1 MTGEVAHAL
10 ERCRHPQRTDD
21 GAQVCGHRSLQS
33 EHLGGLLIEGELH
46 IVDDGVGLDDLL
58 GQLEIIRMQ
67 RLIGQAD
74 GVEDLGG
81 HADQL
86 GGQIVQFVSE
96 DFAHEL
102 RFPNS

>member
-1 MTGEVAHAL
+1 
-10 ERCRHPQRTDD
+10 
-21 GAQVCGHRSLQS
+21 
-33 EHLGGLLIEGELH
+33 
-46 IVDDGVGLDDLL
+46 
-58 GQLEIIRMQ
+58 MQ